1 MKPARRAGH
10 RRPGP
15 PSPWIV
21 RFAGLIQAEGCV
33 LDLACGAG
41 RHARHLRER
50 GHRVTAVDIDV
61 SAVADMAGD
70 PGIEIVRADLE
81 KGGPG
86 PLEGRH
92 FDAVVVA
99 NYLFRPLLASLVDCL
114 APGGVLL
121 YETFAVGNER
131 FGRPRNPDYLL
142 ERGELLALAAGRL
155 EVVAYEHVAVTQPA
169 PAMVQRLCA
178 RK

>member
-1 MKPARRAGH
+1 MTRTH

-21 RFAGLIQAEGCV
+21 RFATLIRAEGRV
-33 LDLACGAG
+33 LDLACGTG
-41 RHARHLRER
+41 RHARYLRER
-50 GHRVTAVDIDV
+50 GHRVTALDIDV
-61 SAVADMAGD
+61 SALADMAGD

-81 KGGPG
+81 TGGPG
-86 PLEGRH
+86 PLKGRR
-92 FDAVVVA
+92 FNAAVVT
-99 NYLFRPLLASLVDCL
+99 NYLFRPLLAPLVDCL
-114 APGGVLL
+114 ETGGILL

-155 EVVAYEHVAVTQPA
+155 EVVAYEHVAVARPA

>member
-1 MKPARRAGH
+1 MTRAP

-21 RFAGLIQAEGCV
+21 RFATLIRAEGRI

-41 RHARHLRER
+41 RHARYLRER
-50 GHRVTAVDIDV
+50 GHRVTALDIDV
-61 SAVADMAGD
+61 SALADMAGD

-81 KGGPG
+81 TGGPG
-86 PLEGRH
+86 PLKGHR
-92 FDAVVVA
+92 FDAAVVT
-99 NYLFRPLLASLVDCL
+99 NYLFRPLLAPLVDCL
-114 APGGVLL
+114 ETGGILL

-155 EVVAYEHVAVTQPA
+155 EVVAYEHVAVARPA

>member
-1 MKPARRAGH
+1 MTRAP

-15 PSPWIV
+15 PSPWII
-21 RFAGLIQAEGCV
+21 RFATLIRAEGRV

-41 RHARHLRER
+41 RHARYLRER
-50 GHRVTAVDIDV
+50 GHRVTALDIDV
-61 SAVADMAGD
+61 SALADVAGD

-81 KGGPG
+81 TGGPG
-86 PLEGRH
+86 PLKGRR
-92 FDAVVVA
+92 FDAAVVT
-99 NYLFRPLLASLVDCL
+99 NYLFRPLLAPLVDCL
-114 APGGVLL
+114 ETGGILL

-155 EVVAYEHVAVTQPA
+155 EVVAYEHVAVARPA